1 MFSTDVIIGKEI
13 VCTTDSAQSE
23 GQMTITVQIRRAQ
36 TVVMSTYNSF
46 NYALP
51 HIALVHP
58 RHGPVSG
65 GTVVTIL
72 GSALDVG
79 NMETI
84 GIKVAEEICH
94 IM

>member
-1 MFSTDVIIGKEI
+1 M
-13 VCTTDSAQSE
+13 
-23 GQMTITVQIRRAQ
+23 ITVQIRRAQ
-36 TVVMSTYNSF
+36 TVLMATYNNF

-51 HIALVHP
+51 HVALVHP

-65 GTVVTIL
+65 GTIVTIS

-79 NMETI
+79 NMDTI
-84 GIKVAEEICH
+84 GIKIAEEICD